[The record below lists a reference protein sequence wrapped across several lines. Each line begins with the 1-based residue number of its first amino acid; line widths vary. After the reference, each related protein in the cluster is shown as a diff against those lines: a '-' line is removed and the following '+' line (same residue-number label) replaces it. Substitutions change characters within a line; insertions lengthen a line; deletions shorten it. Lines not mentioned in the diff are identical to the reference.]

1 MDYIKKF
8 IKKCSLFYEDHR
20 LVRKLSYIAL
30 LSLPVVIV
38 FLPYI
43 TQPKTIMGYDWDY
56 FSQMY
61 EAFRISVIKYQ
72 QFPWFNPW
80 VAGGVP
86 LYANPQFGL
95 LSIQSFFVLIFGTLA
110 GLKIS
115 VVAYALLGFWGIF
128 CLLKYNDINNT
139 RSMLL
144 GYIFIFGGFGIYHVT
159 GGHLTFAVYY
169 LIPFLLL
176 SFQRLLKES
185 KWVAFALMFSLC
197 LLTASHYI
205 ILQFILIL
213 YGIAILSIWKKPYQK
228 SIKDLIIIYSK
239 SLLLILLLTSHK
251 IFFSFQYLRSYPR
264 IGNDSVPV
272 SIITLI
278 KSLLTPPSPYNHVR
292 PPGLIHSW
300 GEYSAYAGIFLIIV
314 FFITVYFIIKN
325 KNLLDRK
332 VKVALL
338 VMLSSLLLAAG
349 RFSKYSPFNILG
361 ELPVYGSMI
370 VPARWMGWFF
380 FGMVILIG
388 IIKLTKKQNK
398 LINVLLTCSAIE
410 MAIFTIPYISF
421 MNPNIKYVDTFRNEY
436 IFQQYDDFG
445 IDSSMRYFKG
455 TRANYG
461 EVRGYEAILD
471 YNLYRP
477 TNRCG
482 TNKGCGLIL
491 TGNASLDYWS
501 SNKIVISRTGPGEIK
516 ININPGSYWLV
527 NGKRLW
533 PNEKV
538 VVLNKDFS
546 LDDSQQK
553 YELKISPSLSLSP
566 Q

>member
-1 MDYIKKF
+1 
-8 IKKCSLFYEDHR
+8 
-20 LVRKLSYIAL
+20 
-30 LSLPVVIV
+30 
-38 FLPYI
+38 
-43 TQPKTIMGYDWDY
+43 
-56 FSQMY
+56 
-61 EAFRISVIKYQ
+61 
-72 QFPWFNPW
+72 
-80 VAGGVP
+80 
-86 LYANPQFGL
+86 
-95 LSIQSFFVLIFGTLA
+95 
-110 GLKIS
+110 
-115 VVAYALLGFWGIF
+115 
-128 CLLKYNDINNT
+128 
-139 RSMLL
+139 
-144 GYIFIFGGFGIYHVT
+144 
-159 GGHLTFAVYY
+159 
-169 LIPFLLL
+169 
-176 SFQRLLKES
+176 
-185 KWVAFALMFSLC
+185 
-197 LLTASHYI
+197 
-205 ILQFILIL
+205 
-213 YGIAILSIWKKPYQK
+213 
-228 SIKDLIIIYSK
+228 
-239 SLLLILLLTSHK
+239 
-251 IFFSFQYLRSYPR
+251 
-264 IGNDSVPV
+264 
-272 SIITLI
+272 
-278 KSLLTPPSPYNHVR
+278 
-292 PPGLIHSW
+292 
-300 GEYSAYAGIFLIIV
+300 
-314 FFITVYFIIKN
+314 
-325 KNLLDRK
+325 
-332 VKVALL
+332 
-338 VMLSSLLLAAG
+338 MLSSLLLAAG